1 MRPAARFSRPPRIKG
16 LTCGKTEVNCIYV
29 RPLPALA
36 LKNKELRLPRPQLS
50 KSLAGSAAEP
60 LVALAAAA
68 ALLSAFLFDLLTP
81 TTVSVSSLAV
91 VPVLLASWL
100 LSARAITVVTAVA
113 IGLQIWLGLE
123 SALAWLSVAANIGA
137 ITLAAVV
144 GHRAAAN
151 TEDARLARE
160 RQLSILLD
168 TANRLNAA
176 TDLQAVL
183 EHVAAAARRFVAHGG
198 EQTAA
203 RGTVWVLADKRLEA
217 AAESDDLGVQLRG
230 HRFEPGV
237 RLLEVLA
244 ARVPIALPLNDLSEE
259 LRVTLE
265 RAGVRS
271 IAVAPIVAGRDATFG
286 MLTASARDDQPFAA
300 TELELLG
307 GLAQVAGL
315 AIARTRQ
322 ADLERRRFQVLQ
334 VLNEAML
341 AAGSAA
347 STEEV
352 STLVAEKARAL
363 AGGEAG
369 ALVLRHAQRGSY
381 WIEAATGQ
389 VGLVPVEAGRGVV
402 GAALDGRE
410 AIGSQPWEEASDREL
425 AGASAQLL
433 AAPIRSR
440 DQVLGAL
447 VVSGAAFAEHEV
459 RLLSLLGS
467 QLGPVLDA
475 LDLRG
480 EVVESE
486 QRLRALC
493 ASLGCGAVI
502 HDAAGR
508 IIDANWAAGE
518 LTGRAQADLV
528 SNGIFGRD
536 WAMDSE
542 SGVPLP
548 EAMRPPG
555 YVLRFDRP
563 LRGLVVRVQAPGGN
577 PRWLR
582 IDSIAFKQR
591 ERVKWVV
598 TTFFE
603 TPPPSSPAPAA
614 EDARRLRRIS

>member
-1 MRPAARFSRPPRIKG
+1 
-16 LTCGKTEVNCIYV
+16 V
-29 RPLPALA
+29 RPLPVLA
-36 LKNKELRLPRPQLS
+36 LKNKELRLPRPELS

-68 ALLSAFLFDLLTP
+68 ALLGGFLFDLLTP

-91 VPVLLASWL
+91 VPVLLAAWL
-100 LSARAITVVTAVA
+100 LSVRAIAVVTAVA
-113 IGLQIWLGLE
+113 IALQIWLGLE
-123 SALAWLSVAANIGA
+123 SALAGLSVAANIGA
-137 ITLAAVV
+137 VTLAAVV

-151 TEDARLARE
+151 TEDARVARE

-183 EHVAAAARRFVAHGG
+183 ELVAAAARRFVAHGG
-198 EQTAA
+198 EQIAA
-203 RGTVWVLADKRLEA
+203 RGTVWALADKRLEA
-217 AAESDDLGVQLRG
+217 AAESDDLGVRLRG
-230 HRFEPGV
+230 HRFEPGS

-244 ARVPIALPLNDLSEE
+244 ARVPVELPLSDLSEE
-259 LRVTLE
+259 LRATLE

-271 IAVAPIVAGRDATFG
+271 IAVAPIVAGRDTAFG

-322 ADLERRRFQVLQ
+322 VELERRRFQVLQ

-347 STEEV
+347 NTEEV

-389 VGLVPVEAGRGVV
+389 VGLVAVEAGRGVV

-410 AIGSQPWEEASDREL
+410 AIGAPPWEEAADREL

-447 VVSGAAFAEHEV
+447 VVAGESFAEHEV
-459 RLLSLLGS
+459 RLLTLLGA

-536 WAMDSE
+536 WVMDSE

-563 LRGLVVRVQAPGGN
+563 LRGLVARVQAPGGTS
-577 PRWLR
+577 RWLR

-614 EDARRLRRIS
+614 DAARRLRRIS